1 MKQSHFF
8 FWFIFLLS
16 FIHCGGKGSTQVG
29 NPTPTTTGQ
38 PVTMT
43 ALYDGS
49 TTVTVALLVF
59 GTSEVDLSG
68 AVIDVEVN
76 DILRMNDLSASEHF
90 SSSKSAVIF
99 DVDNLEEGDVLKLDI
114 KKSSSEV
121 VSFKGT
127 VSASSDVTLGS
138 TTTTTILPL
147 SSAVTRNTSGTVDF
161 DEVRFAFLTF
171 DDVAETAHLLI
182 VDEDTCC
189 TCVLDSMTRY
199 GYVSFEIPSKVG
211 VYTTESDISKFWF
224 SNAMDEP
231 YVGYSYSGDSITIRI
246 DSVSTD
252 SIVGTFSATYG
263 FYDFIV
269 EGTFNVTACPG
280 S

>member
-1 MKQSHFF
+1 MKQSCLIL
-8 FWFIFLLS
+8 IFLVFLTLV
-16 FIHCGGKGSTQVG
+16 HCGGKGSTQVG
-29 NPTPTTTGQ
+29 NPAPTTTGQ

-43 ALYDGS
+43 ALYAGS
-49 TTVTVALLVF
+49 TTVTVALTVF
-59 GTSEVDLSG
+59 GTSEADLVG
-68 AVIDVEVN
+68 AAIDVEVN
-76 DILRMNDLSASEHF
+76 DILRINDLPASEHF
-90 SSSKSAVIF
+90 SSAKSAVIF
-99 DVDNLEEGDVLKLDI
+99 DVDNLEEGDVLKLNI

-121 VSFKGT
+121 VSFKGS
-127 VSASSDVTLGS
+127 VSATSDVTLGA

-171 DDVAETAHLLI
+171 DDVAETAYVFI

-189 TCVLDSMTRY
+189 TCVLDAMTRY

-224 SNAMDEP
+224 ANALDEP
-231 YVGYSYSGDSITIRI
+231 YVGFSYSGDSITIRV
-246 DSVSTD
+246 DSVSADT
-252 SIVGTFSATYG
+252 IVGTFSATYG

-269 EGTFNVTACPG
+269 EGTYNVTACPDT
-280 S
+280 